1 MSPTT
6 FADPTA
12 DLASTLAGY
21 VRDPV
26 TGVWSRP
33 GHVGLSYSDGEAAE
47 SELMAIVSA
56 ARDRSTDSPELAAAI
71 HDWITEYHLSLQR
84 THLLRPLRLARGQTL
99 VELGAGCGALTRYL
113 GETGAAVIAV
123 EGSAARASIAAARCA
138 DLPNVGVV
146 CDSLEAL
153 ALAGAFD
160 VALMIG
166 VLEYAPVFGHGADPV
181 HDTLAKAHA
190 LLRAGGTLVLA
201 IENQLG
207 LKYFAGC
214 AEDHLG
220 EPFGGVCDRYASD
233 GPVTFGK
240 RELEMRL
247 GDAGFTQREFLAPF
261 PDYKLPAV
269 IVAPAATTRPE
280 FSLGDLLVRAVSRD
294 YRGARDRAF
303 LETLAWAPIV
313 RNGLLF
319 DLANSFLVLATKD
332 GGAPAVTLDPTALA
346 WTYSHPRHR
355 EFKTETQFAIA
366 GNEIVARKHLLG
378 HASPKPLPAD
388 SMFTHRPSG
397 SNYVVGSLLLPRL
410 LRLAEGIRIPQLD
423 AELLRWINFLL
434 VCSGTPAQPT
444 DIDAASITLP
454 GEFIDAIPGNVVI
467 RSDGTP
473 TLFDLEWTAREPIPF
488 AWVVLRGIAHT
499 LSLTVDYHRHVTE
512 SWFAMAQ
519 RLLQLTHVRLV
530 ESDWATAVEWER
542 RLVRFAVYLD
552 HEMPA
557 SLPIEGAMRAPTGAY
572 SGVFPRAGQRGSGP
586 G

>member
-1 MSPTT
+1 MSQAA
-6 FADPTA
+6 FAGPTA
-12 DLASTLAGY
+12 ELASALGGY
-21 VRDPV
+21 ARDPA

-33 GHVGLSYSDGEAAE
+33 GHVGISYSDGEAAE
-47 SELMAIVSA
+47 AELMAIVGA
-56 ARDRSTDSPELAAAI
+56 ARDRSTGSPELGAAI

-84 THLLRPLRLARGQTL
+84 TNLLRPLRLARGQTM

-123 EGSAARASIAAARCA
+123 EGSAARAAIAAARCA
-138 DLPNVGVV
+138 DLTNVCVV
-146 CDSLEAL
+146 CDSLEEL
-153 ALAGAFD
+153 ALAGSFD

-166 VLEYAPVFGHGADPV
+166 VLEYAPVFGQRADPV
-181 HDTLAKAHA
+181 HDALAKTHA

-220 EPFGGVCDRYASD
+220 EPFGGVCDRYDSD

-240 RELEMRL
+240 RELELRL

-269 IVAPAATTRPE
+269 IVATAATTRPE
-280 FSLGDLLVRAVSRD
+280 FNLGDLLVRAVSRD

-319 DLANSFLVLATKD
+319 DLANSFLVLATRE
-332 GGAPAVTLDPTALA
+332 GGVPAVALDPAALA

-355 EFKTETQFAIA
+355 EFKTETRFAVT
-366 GNEIVARKHLLG
+366 GNDFVAQKRLLG
-378 HASPKPLPAD
+378 YAAPEPLPAD

-397 SNYVVGSLLLPRL
+397 SNYVAGSLMLPRL
-410 LRLAEGIRIPQLD
+410 LRLAESMRIPQLD

-434 VCSGTPAQPT
+434 VCSGTAAQPT
-444 DIDAASITLP
+444 DIDAASITLS
-454 GEFIDAIPGNVVI
+454 GEFIDAIPGNLVI
-467 RSDGTP
+467 RPDGTP
-473 TLFDLEWTAREPIPF
+473 TLFDLEWAAREPIPF

-519 RLLQLTHVRLV
+519 RLLQVTHVRLV

-542 RLVRFAVYLD
+542 RLARFAVYLD
-552 HEMPA
+552 HDMPA
-557 SLPIEGAMRAPTGAY
+557 SLPIEGAMRPPTGAY
-572 SGVFPRAGQRGSGP
+572 SGVFPRAALRGP
-586 G
+586 GPG